1 MDFSDQGI
9 KKSSLSK
16 RTDKSTLDHTPR
28 GGKQDKKNTCLKIR
42 SLEHQTL
49 EKPQVDHELGRTSKA
64 KPFDI
69 LDILE
74 DMFSFIIYCV
84 RHAKKSINV

>member
-1 MDFSDQGI
+1 MNFSDQGI

-28 GGKQDKKNTCLKIR
+28 GGRQDKKNTCSKL
-42 SLEHQTL
+42 HPTL
-49 EKPQVDHELGRTSKA
+49 ENPQVDHELGRTSKA

-84 RHAKKSINV
+84 RHA